1 MWWHK
6 PLIPELERKRE
17 LTARWGSRTPRAT
30 QYKPHSNRPEGKSN
44 TQIPAELR
52 DRVLQ
57 SWIWGNGR
65 QAFTSLVGRGI
76 GFRSPQHCLWSWILL
91 AKLTAASQLLS
102 LYISHCFEYTNVLA
116 LLNIMVA
123 LGRQVLLF
131 IFYRWDNQNAKLLSK
146 LSKIISPI
154 G

>member
-1 MWWHK
+1 MAQASNPRTW
-6 PLIPELERKRE
+6 EEERTHSS
-17 LTARWGSRTPRAT
+17 LGLQNT
-30 QYKPHSNRPEGKSN
+30 QGYTVQASLNRPEGKSN
-44 TQIPAELR
+44 TRIPAELR

-102 LYISHCFEYTNVLA
+102 LYISHCFQCTNVLA